1 VHRKELDKL
10 KIALGGVYESPL
22 FEGVNS
28 FQKEREEL
36 LKASSE
42 TFGTLTV
49 QSQIKDMEK
58 ALESIS
64 MQNTF
69 NTKDDYLEY
78 ATPILDEIK
87 NHDYVQL
94 QKSLKVDAYEK
105 YMKDDI
111 SQAFK
116 SLNIVDDS
124 LRKLN
129 EASVIDLERYT
140 SSLGKTFEDLSH
152 NENLLE
158 SSQNL
163 LSISEEINK
172 DKFKYDMNKLHSRK
186 LPQHVPP
193 SHKLPNMPN
202 YGKEIIES
210 LEIQKESLSIIVCR
224 MTEQNEISQKQV
236 DLNKLSSKQQI
247 KALEKQIE
255 QNKVSTEQQNNDTKK
270 MIKITVFIAF
280 ISILIAIV
288 TAVFSIKKADEIY
301 DKENKS
307 SKQQHSEL
315 LSLIDTIKN
324 KDLDNKLIEILTAIL
339 KTMEKKNSKLK
350 SKDVK
355 K

>member
-1 VHRKELDKL
+1 MHRKELDKL
-10 KIALGGVYESPL
+10 KIALGGVYESSL
-22 FEGVNS
+22 FEGVNR
-28 FQKEREEL
+28 FEKEREEL
-36 LKASSE
+36 LKASVD
-42 TFGTLTV
+42 TFETLTV
-49 QSQIKDMEK
+49 QSHIQDMEK
-58 ALESIS
+58 ALGSVS

-69 NTKDDYLEY
+69 NTKDDYWDY
-78 ATPILDEIK
+78 ASPILDEIK
-87 NHDYVQL
+87 NHDYDEL
-94 QKSLKVDAYEK
+94 QKSLKVDTEK
-105 YMKDDI
+105 YMKNDI
-111 SQAFK
+111 TQAFK

-124 LRKLN
+124 LKKLN
-129 EASVIDLERYT
+129 EASAIDLEKYS
-140 SSLGKTFEDLSH
+140 SSLGKAFEDLSH

-186 LPQHVPP
+186 LPQYVPP

-236 DLNKLSSKQQI
+236 NLNKLSSKQQI
-247 KALEKQIE
+247 EALEKQIK

-280 ISILIAIV
+280 ISILIAML

-315 LSLIDTIKN
+315 LSQIDTIKN
-324 KDLDNKLIEILTAIL
+324 KDLDNKQIEILTAIL